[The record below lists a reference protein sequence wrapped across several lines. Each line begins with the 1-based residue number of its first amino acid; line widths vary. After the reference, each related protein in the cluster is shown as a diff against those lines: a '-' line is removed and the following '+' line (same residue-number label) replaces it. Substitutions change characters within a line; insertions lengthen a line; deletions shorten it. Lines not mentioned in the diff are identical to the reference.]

1 MGMLDGKVALVTAG
15 AGAGIGQAV
24 ARRFLEE
31 GADVVLT
38 DAHARRAKDTGLAL
52 TSEFGRDVLAM
63 EVDVR
68 SASQVQAMVDAAAEK
83 YGRIDILFNN
93 AGINKLQPIWEMD
106 DENWGTILD
115 ITLTGTFRCIRAA
128 LPHMIER
135 KSGAI
140 VNMASTAGWGA
151 PSDGEAHYAAAKA
164 GVMALTRA
172 AAAEV
177 AEFGIR
183 VNAIAPSVIYNE
195 FLERIYPREMF
206 ERMAKSNPMGRLGKP
221 SDVADLALFLVSDR
235 SAYITGDVVCISGG
249 AVMHA

>member
-1 MGMLDGKVALVTAG
+1 MAMLDGKVALVTAG

-31 GADVVLT
+31 GANVVLT
-38 DAHARRAKDTGLAL
+38 DAHPTRVKETGQSLAK
-52 TSEFGRDVLAM
+52 EFGRDVLAL

-68 SASQVQAMVDAAAEK
+68 NKSQIESAVAAAIDK
-83 YGRIDILFNN
+83 YSQIDILFNN

-106 DENWGTILD
+106 DDNWGTILD
-115 ITLTGTFRCIRAA
+115 ITLTGTFRTIRAV

-135 KSGAI
+135 KTGAI

-151 PSDGEAHYAAAKA
+151 PSDGESHYAAAKA
-164 GVMALTRA
+164 GVMSLTRST
-172 AAAEV
+172 AAEV
-177 AEFGIR
+177 AGFGIR
-183 VNAIAPSVIYNE
+183 VNAIAPSVIYNP
-195 FLERIYPREMF
+195 FLERIYPKEMF
-206 ERMAKSNPMGRLGKP
+206 ERLAKTNPMGRLGKP
-221 SDVADLALFLVSDR
+221 SDVADLALFLVSDM

>member
-106 DENWGTILD
+106 HENWETILD

-151 PSDGEAHYAAAKA
+151 PSDGEAHYASAKA

-206 ERMAKSNPMGRLGKP
+206 ERMAKSNPMGRLGEP

-249 AVMHA
+249 AVTHA

>member
-38 DAHARRAKDTGLAL
+38 DAHARRVKDTGLAL

-128 LPHMIER
+128 LPHMIEH

-177 AEFGIR
+177 AKFGIR

-195 FLERIYPREMF
+195 FLERIYPKEMF
-206 ERMAKSNPMGRLGKP
+206 ERMAKSNPMGRLGEP